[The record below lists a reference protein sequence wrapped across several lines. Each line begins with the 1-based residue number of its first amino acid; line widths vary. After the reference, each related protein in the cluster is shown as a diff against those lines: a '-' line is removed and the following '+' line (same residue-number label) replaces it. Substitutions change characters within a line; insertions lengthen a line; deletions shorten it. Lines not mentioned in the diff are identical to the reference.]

1 MVYRSG
7 NRPAARESRAHATAS
22 YIGKGIVGSGGVS
35 VLTFNMKLSNTA
47 NFRAA
52 FRSGVT
58 TPVALVGDSQF
69 RGITAS
75 LPTNAAF
82 PNGMA
87 RQTAARFNSKG
98 IVAGFDNLFGV
109 GDGTSNSGSLATL
122 KSRDYRFDFG
132 GGATVG
138 SQAGGGAGFSLPSA
152 GAFISISS
160 LFTAT
165 KFDLWDRNAGTGSG
179 FTYSVD
185 GGAPV
190 TVSQTGAF
198 AMRKTTIDLV
208 TPGLHTVRVEWAAGN
223 PTVYGGSFYDDRRSE
238 IRLHDFSIAGGDS
251 LRLGDNTGSPSAGRP
266 QMYIQTGSKLAL
278 VEGGVTN
285 DWRGNVSVATFKTN
299 LTNLVTML
307 QAANIDV
314 VLWTPPFD
322 GSGVGSAA
330 NQEAYITAM
339 YEVATVRD
347 CGLIDIRKRW
357 LSDENQVAQGF
368 ANLNDPHPLLK
379 GYQDAGYV
387 AAEILSQWL

>member
-1 MVYRSG
+1 MALSAIR
-7 NRPAARESRAHATAS
+7 
-22 YIGKGIVGSGGVS
+22 VGALVGAGVIAPKQGGGVAGLAYNLKS
-35 VLTFNMKLSNTA
+35 SNTVNLRTA
-47 NFRAA
+47 Y
-52 FRSGVT
+52 RSGVT
-58 TPVALVGDSQF
+58 TAIALVGDSQF
-69 RGITAS
+69 RGISAS
-75 LPTNAAF
+75 LPANSMF

-87 RQTAARFNSKG
+87 RQTAASLSAKG
-98 IVAGFDNLFGV
+98 ITAGFDNLFGI
-109 GDGTSNSGSLATL
+109 GDGTSNTGSLATL

-152 GAFISISS
+152 GSFVSISS
-160 LFTAT
+160 LATAT

-198 AMRKTTIDLV
+198 VMRKTTIDLGS
-208 TPGLHTVRVEWAAGN
+208 PGLHTIRVEWAAGN
-223 PTVYGGSFYDDRRSE
+223 PTIYGGAFYDDRRSE
-238 IRLHDFSIAGGDS
+238 IRLNDFSIAGGDS
-251 LRLGDNTGSPSAGRP
+251 QRLGDNTGSPSAGRP

-299 LTNLVTML
+299 LTNLVSTL

-339 YEVATVRD
+339 YEVATARD

-357 LSDENQVAQGF
+357 LSDEYQAAQGY

-387 AAEILSQWL
+387 AAEILAQWL